1 MRLEDPL
8 KGALIKL
15 FVFGEG
21 RRSKDYRPRERR
33 GSLTILEQKGSSKT
47 KSKTKKKRKQ
57 ECVGGPI
64 FVKFVFVMESSRSRL
79 VNITHTPNGRR
90 HTSFDARR
98 IELKDFWNHH
108 VLLLGRIFPRCN
120 CWYCDLPLDSES
132 SAETK

>member
-47 KSKTKKKRKQ
+47 KSKTKKKENRNAW
-57 ECVGGPI
+57 VVR
-64 FVKFVFVMESSRSRL
+64 FL
-79 VNITHTPNGRR
+79 
-90 HTSFDARR
+90 
-98 IELKDFWNHH
+98 
-108 VLLLGRIFPRCN
+108 
-120 CWYCDLPLDSES
+120 
-132 SAETK
+132 